1 MRYEIEKTGCCERKG
16 MVQIRYAFYLD
27 QDDYGYEKCHV
38 QVPVL
43 PEGGYK
49 GEVDKDGAPVD
60 MTDYQKW
67 IDGLEKV
74 WIDTPFHNH
83 FSYFEP
89 TDTEEKIK
97 QTGMDLCKQ
106 AGLKWNRDEV
116 PNLKNLTVSFPKTV
130 SAKRKSDCETKLAS
144 LKSKNISESVAKK
157 AK

>member
-27 QDDYGYEKCHV
+27 QDDYGYDKCHV
-38 QVPVL
+38 QVPVI

-49 GEVDKDGAPVD
+49 GELTKEGTPVD
-60 MTDYQKW
+60 QTDYQKW

-74 WIDTPFHNH
+74 CIDSPFHNH

-97 QTGMDLCKQ
+97 QTGADFCKQ
-106 AGLKWNRDEV
+106 AKVKWDRDQT

-130 SAKRKSDCETKLAS
+130 DAKRKSDCEAKLNSLAS
-144 LKSKNISESVAKK
+144 KSISESMVK
-157 AK
+157 